1 VRKFGRI
8 NLLNTM
14 LKEHPMWD
22 PREFSETYRRLAP
35 VAVRAAE
42 RVLHDRAAAEDVA
55 QDVFAR
61 LWERPHAY
69 DPARGTLASYVA
81 MVARSRALDRWRS
94 RQAAEAAT
102 ERLSHD
108 ADLASSGNAAELAWH
123 RQRVEASIAALRQAP
138 DEQRQAVLL
147 AYGAG
152 LSAREVAAATK
163 VPIGTAKSRI
173 RLGLIRTREAL
184 GAGMLADGSLTNA
197 A

>member
-1 VRKFGRI
+1 
-8 NLLNTM
+8 
-14 LKEHPMWD
+14 
-22 PREFSETYRRLAP
+22 
-35 VAVRAAE
+35 
-42 RVLHDRAAAEDVA
+42 
-55 QDVFAR
+55 
-61 LWERPHAY
+61 
-69 DPARGTLASYVA
+69 

-94 RQAAEAAT
+94 RQAADAAT

-108 ADLASSGNAAELAWH
+108 ADLHSDGNAAELAWQ
-123 RQRVEASIAALRQAP
+123 RERVEASIAALRQAP

-184 GAGMLADGSLTNA
+184 GAGMLGDGPLGNVA
-197 A
+197 

>member
-1 VRKFGRI
+1 
-8 NLLNTM
+8 
-14 LKEHPMWD
+14 MWD
-22 PREFSETYRRLAP
+22 PREFSDVYRRLAP

-61 LWERPHAY
+61 LWERPETY
-69 DPARGTLASYVA
+69 DPARGTLTSYVA

-94 RQAAEAAT
+94 RQAADAAT

-108 ADLASSGNAAELAWH
+108 ADLHSDGNAAELAWQ
-123 RQRVEASIAALRQAP
+123 RERVEASIAALRQAP

-184 GAGMLADGSLTNA
+184 GAGMLGDGPLGNVA
-197 A
+197 

>member
-1 VRKFGRI
+1 
-8 NLLNTM
+8 
-14 LKEHPMWD
+14 MWD
-22 PREFSETYRRLAP
+22 PREFSDVYRRLAP

-61 LWERPHAY
+61 LWERPETY

-94 RQAAEAAT
+94 RQAADAAT

-108 ADLASSGNAAELAWH
+108 ADLHSDGNAAELAWQ
-123 RQRVEASIAALRQAP
+123 RERVEASIAALRQAP

-184 GAGMLADGSLTNA
+184 GAGMLGDGPLGNVA
-197 A
+197 

>member
-1 VRKFGRI
+1 
-8 NLLNTM
+8 
-14 LKEHPMWD
+14 MWD
-22 PREFSETYRRLAP
+22 AREFSETYRRLAP

-55 QDVFAR
+55 QDVFVR
-61 LWERPHAY
+61 LWERPQAY
-69 DPARGTLASYVA
+69 DPARGTLAGYVA

-94 RQAAEAAT
+94 RQAADAAAV
-102 ERLSHD
+102 RLGHD
-108 ADLASSGNAAELAWH
+108 ADLHDLQPDGNAAELAWR

-163 VPIGTAKSRI
+163 VPVGTAKSRI

-184 GAGMLADGSLTNA
+184 GNGMLGDGPLGSVA
-197 A
+197 

>member
-1 VRKFGRI
+1 
-8 NLLNTM
+8 
-14 LKEHPMWD
+14 MWD
-22 PREFSETYRRLAP
+22 SREFSETYRRLAP
-35 VAVRAAE
+35 AAVRAAE

-61 LWERPHAY
+61 LWERPDAY
-69 DPARGTLASYVA
+69 DPARGSLASYVT

-94 RQAAEAAT
+94 RQAADAAT
-102 ERLSHD
+102 ERLSYD
-108 ADLASSGNAAELAWH
+108 ADLHSDGNAVELAWH
-123 RQRVEASIAALRQAP
+123 RQRVEASIAALREAP

-184 GAGMLADGSLTNA
+184 AAGMLADSPLGNA

>member
-1 VRKFGRI
+1 
-8 NLLNTM
+8 
-14 LKEHPMWD
+14 MWD
-22 PREFSETYRRLAP
+22 PREFSEVYRRLAP
-35 VAVRAAE
+35 VAVRAAD

-61 LWERPHAY
+61 LWERPSAY
-69 DPARGTLASYVA
+69 DPARGSLTSYVA

-94 RQAAEAAT
+94 RQAADAAT
-102 ERLSHD
+102 ERMSRDVELQTD
-108 ADLASSGNAAELAWH
+108 GNAAEIAYQ
-123 RQRVEASIAALRQAP
+123 RARVEASIEALREAP
-138 DEQRQAVLL
+138 HEQRQAVLL

-163 VPIGTAKSRI
+163 VPVGTAKSRI

-184 GAGMLADGSLTNA
+184 GIPGIGESPVGTA

>member
-1 VRKFGRI
+1 
-8 NLLNTM
+8 
-14 LKEHPMWD
+14 MWD

-35 VAVRAAE
+35 VAVRAAD

-61 LWERPHAY
+61 LWERPSSF
-69 DPARGTLASYVA
+69 DPSRGSLSSYVA

-94 RQAAEAAT
+94 RQAA
-102 ERLSHD
+102 D
-108 ADLASSGNAAELAWH
+108 AAAERMSYDVPLQTDGNNIAEVAYE
-123 RQRVEASIAALRQAP
+123 RSRVEASMQALREAP
-138 DEQRQAVLL
+138 HEQRQAVLL

-152 LSAREVAAATK
+152 LTAREVAVATK
-163 VPIGTAKSRI
+163 VPVGTAKSRI

-184 GAGMLADGSLTNA
+184 GIAALADGAVGKA